1 MGATASSAP
10 FAATHPPL
18 PPSLDLLAVF
28 NSDDDDDD
36 DESFFQTIEIEDLD
50 EAPTTVTADPTKV
63 RRRGTNTVASAIDE
77 LHQELL

>member
-1 MGATASSAP
+1 MGATASSAS

-28 NSDDDDDD
+28 NSDDDD